1 MICTPI
7 TERSSDAFLA
17 SIREAEAVADCIEA
31 RLDYLPSDHLE
42 DVLANLARHKPS
54 KPLILT
60 FRPREQGGE
69 RDLSLKDRQVFW
81 SRLGP
86 DLIDQIAYA
95 DFELDLVQSFG
106 VRSPVPW
113 NKVICSFHDFDQTP
127 ATLLSIFELLKSTH
141 AGVVKIATYAK
152 NASDCARILDLAKNA
167 GDRPFIVL
175 GMGSAGVPSRILA
188 LSRGALLTFGALRPG
203 SESASGQPTAVDL
216 RELYRVAELNSETAI
231 YGVVANPVSHSLSP
245 QIHNRAFARDG
256 INAVYLPFEVPD
268 LQGFMTEIVNP
279 WHVQGLS
286 VTIPHKISIM
296 QYLDWISP
304 VAQNV
309 GAVNTVVRKDD
320 QLIGF
325 NTDVIGAMKPLE
337 KRLDLKGARV
347 AVLGGGGSAKA
358 VTYGL
363 EERGAVITPFVRKT
377 LDQFRGNFDVLV
389 NCTPLGMKGENEGNS
404 PVSDVSGVRFVY
416 DLVYNPEETAL
427 LKLARAAGCET
438 IGGLEMLYAQAEEQY
453 RLWMGAR

>member
-7 TERSSDAFLA
+7 TERCSDAFLA
-17 SIREAEAVADCIEA
+17 SVSEAEAVADCIEA
-31 RLDYLPSDHLE
+31 RLDYLPADQLE
-42 DVLANLARHKPS
+42 DVLSSFVSHKPA

-69 RDLSLKDRQVFW
+69 RDLSLEDRRAFW
-81 SRLGP
+81 SGLRP

-106 VRSPVPW
+106 ARSPVPW
-113 NKVICSFHDFDQTP
+113 NKVICSFHDFDETP
-127 ATLLSIFELLKSTH
+127 ANIASTFDLLKSTA
-141 AGVVKIATYAK
+141 AGVVKIATLAE
-152 NASDCARILDLAKNA
+152 SVTDCARILDLAKNA

-175 GMGSAGVPSRILA
+175 GMGPAGVPSRILA
-188 LSRGALLTFGALRPG
+188 LSRCALLTFGSLRPG
-203 SESASGQPTAVDL
+203 SESASGQPTAEDL
-216 RELYRVAELNSETAI
+216 RTLYRVSELNGETAI
-231 YGVVANPVSHSLSP
+231 YGVVANPVAHSRSP

-256 INAVYLPFEVPD
+256 INAVYLPFEVSE
-268 LQGFMTEIVNP
+268 LSEFITEIVNP
-279 WHVQGLS
+279 WRVQGLS

-309 GAVNTVVRKDD
+309 GAVNTVVRRGD

-325 NTDVIGAMKPLE
+325 NTDVLGAMKPLE

-347 AVLGGGGSAKA
+347 AVLGAGGSAKA

-363 EERGAVITPFVRKT
+363 EERGAVITSFVRQT
-377 LDQFRGNFDVLV
+377 LSQFHGNFDVLV
-389 NCTPLGMKGENEGNS
+389 NCTPLGMKGENEGKS

-427 LKLARAAGCET
+427 LKLAREAGCET
-438 IGGLEMLYAQAEEQY
+438 IGGIEMLYAQAEEQY